1 MAYQSLL
8 PYLRDWLMQPAA
20 VPAEYAR
27 RVHIAFD
34 YRAYRPRC
42 GRPTVRRADAQARE
56 IAAHVAEKYG
66 FTLDDRQICQLS
78 GEILLHQLI
87 YPLPG
92 LGRASA
98 VIDLDICVNAQ
109 RCGVVRDG
117 RAPIDLCARALY
129 RVAHMGRHTP

>member
-1 MAYQSLL
+1 
-8 PYLRDWLMQPAA
+8 MQPAA
-20 VPAEYAR
+20 VPDGYAR

-34 YRAYRPRC
+34 YRAYRARC
-42 GRPTVRRADAQARE
+42 GRPTVRRADAQAWE
-56 IAAHVAEKYG
+56 IAAHVAEKHG

-87 YPLPG
+87 YPLPVI
-92 LGRASA
+92 GRAST
-98 VIDLDICVNAQ
+98 VIDLDVCVDAQ
-109 RCGVVRDG
+109 NRGVVRDG

>member
-8 PYLRDWLMQPAA
+8 PYLRDWLMPPAA

-27 RVHIAFD
+27 HVHIAFD

-87 YPLPG
+87 YPLPVI
-92 LGRASA
+92 GRAST
-98 VIDLDICVNAQ
+98 VIDLDVCVDAQ
-109 RCGVVRDG
+109 NRGVVRDG
-117 RAPIDLCARALY
+117 RGPIDLCARALY
-129 RVAHMGRHTP
+129 RAVHGGRMR

>member
-20 VPAEYAR
+20 VPDGYAR

-42 GRPTVRRADAQARE
+42 GRPTVRHADAQAWE
-56 IAAHVAEKYG
+56 IAAHVAEKHG

-87 YPLPG
+87 YPLPMI
-92 LGRASA
+92 GRAST
-98 VIDLDICVNAQ
+98 VIDLDVCVDAQ
-109 RCGVVRDG
+109 NRGVVRDG

>member
-1 MAYQSLL
+1 MACESVL
-8 PYLRDWLMQPAA
+8 PYLRDWLMPPAA
-20 VPAEYAR
+20 VPAGYAR

-34 YRAYRPRC
+34 YRAYRARC
-42 GRPTVRRADAQARE
+42 GRPTVRHADAQAWE

-66 FTLDDRQICQLS
+66 LALENGQICQLS

-87 YPLPG
+87 YPLPVI
-92 LGRASA
+92 GRAST
-98 VIDLDICVNAQ
+98 VIDLDICVDAQ

-117 RAPIDLCARALY
+117 RGPIDLCARALY